1 MNIYFDSSKSGSNNL
16 PATGNFTNLETNT
29 LLIHSE
35 LKIDGLNKGDIL
47 ICGDNNNNIDG
58 LLLGPN
64 DYILSSNTTSSLP
77 EWRNFIKNLSYI
89 ETNNIRMPSIGQG
102 DLLLGLNTGYFGR
115 LPANQPNS
123 FLHSD
128 GAGAVGWQSANF
140 NSQHLVIAGPTS
152 IPQGLPVLVLSSN
165 AFNLVIGRRYKFTV
179 SAKINCN
186 SVVVF
191 NLGFAGVNQVN
202 FGYSYSGDMHRTFLY
217 TSAIDGPLLVELYGN
232 SAGIGDTI
240 TDFQIFGENF

>member
-1 MNIYFDSSKSGSNNL
+1 MNIYFDSSIGGSQTL
-16 PATGNFTNLETNT
+16 PPNSSFVNLETNE
-29 LLIHSE
+29 LIVHSGIA
-35 LKIDGLNKGDIL
+35 IDGLNKGSIL
-47 ICGDNNNNIDG
+47 ICENNTNDIG
-58 LLLGPN
+58 QLLLGPDN
-64 DYILSSNTTSSLP
+64 YILSSNTTTDLP
-77 EWRNFIKNLSYI
+77 EWRNYIKSLDYI
-89 ETNNIRMPSIGQG
+89 ETNNIKIPSLQQG
-102 DLLLGLNTGYFGR
+102 DILLGLNTQFLGR

-123 FLHSD
+123 YLHSD
-128 GAGAVGWQSANF
+128 GGGAVGWQSASF
-140 NSQHLVIAGPTS
+140 NSQHLAIAGPTS

-191 NLGFAGVNQVN
+191 NLGFSGVNQVN